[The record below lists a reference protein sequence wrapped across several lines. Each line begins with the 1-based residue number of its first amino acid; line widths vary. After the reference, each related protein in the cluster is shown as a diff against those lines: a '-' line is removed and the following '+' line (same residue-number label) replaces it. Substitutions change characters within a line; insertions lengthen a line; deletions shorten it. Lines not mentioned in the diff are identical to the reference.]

1 MKNIII
7 IGVVLIIGYMIYKK
21 SKASKEESAEKE
33 KEKSPL
39 DLPKELVKAN
49 LAVTDPKERFE
60 GAY

>member
-7 IGVVLIIGYMIYKK
+7 IAVVLIVGYMIYKK
-21 SKASKEESAEKE
+21 SKTSKEESAKKE
-33 KEKSPL
+33 ESPL
-39 DLPKELVKAN
+39 DSIKEPVKAN